1 MDILL
6 HALVE
11 NSADAIT
18 MLNADGTVRF
28 ASSSSTRLIGYS
40 ADERIG
46 RNGFELM
53 HPEDAPRMKAAFA
66 ECLSK
71 PGVPIAAEFRIR
83 HKDGSFRHIESIAVN
98 RLGEPAI
105 AAVVINYRDVTER
118 RLSDERL
125 RKSEARYRSLIEGAA
140 YGIYQ
145 STRDGTIL
153 AANPALAQMLG
164 YASVDEL
171 LTRNMRDFYQTPSDR
186 GELIE
191 RFGNQPAAEVDLKW
205 KRKDGTPILV
215 HLTAR
220 AVDIEDGVSGFE
232 GIAEDITHKRTVEEH
247 LRQSQKM
254 EAVGRLARGVA
265 HDFNNVLAAILGCCD
280 LLWIKLKDGDPARD
294 EAEEIRNAAERG
306 VALTRQLLAFS
317 RSGAMEADVFD
328 LNIVVGEFHSMLQ
341 RLTADIELRVHTP
354 IRPTPVSIE
363 RGQLQQVLLNLVVN
377 ARDAMPSGGAIDIG
391 IDTVTIGADRSPE
404 YPALTAGR
412 YARIRVRDTGT
423 GIDPALHAHIFEPFF
438 TTKAASKGTG
448 LGLSIVYGIVKECGG
463 TVVFTSTPN
472 LGTTFDVLLPSTA
485 GA

>member
-18 MLNADGTVRF
+18 MLSADGTVRF
-28 ASSSSTRLIGYS
+28 ASRSSARLIGYTP
-40 ADERIG
+40 DERIG

-53 HPEDAPRMKAAFA
+53 HPEDQSKMKAAFA

-98 RLGEPAI
+98 RLDEPAI

-140 YGIYQ
+140 YGIYE

-153 AANPALAQMLG
+153 GANPALAQMLG

-171 LTRNMRDFYQTPSDR
+171 LTRNMRDFYRTPSER

-191 RFGNQPAAEVDLKW
+191 RFGTQPSAEVEVSW

-220 AVDIEDGVSGFE
+220 MVEIEDGVSGFE

-247 LRQSQKM
+247 
-254 EAVGRLARGVA
+254 
-265 HDFNNVLAAILGCCD
+265 
-280 LLWIKLKDGDPARD
+280 
-294 EAEEIRNAAERG
+294 
-306 VALTRQLLAFS
+306 
-317 RSGAMEADVFD
+317 
-328 LNIVVGEFHSMLQ
+328 
-341 RLTADIELRVHTP
+341 
-354 IRPTPVSIE
+354 
-363 RGQLQQVLLNLVVN
+363 
-377 ARDAMPSGGAIDIG
+377 
-391 IDTVTIGADRSPE
+391 
-404 YPALTAGR
+404 
-412 YARIRVRDTGT
+412 
-423 GIDPALHAHIFEPFF
+423 
-438 TTKAASKGTG
+438 
-448 LGLSIVYGIVKECGG
+448 
-463 TVVFTSTPN
+463 
-472 LGTTFDVLLPSTA
+472 
-485 GA
+485 